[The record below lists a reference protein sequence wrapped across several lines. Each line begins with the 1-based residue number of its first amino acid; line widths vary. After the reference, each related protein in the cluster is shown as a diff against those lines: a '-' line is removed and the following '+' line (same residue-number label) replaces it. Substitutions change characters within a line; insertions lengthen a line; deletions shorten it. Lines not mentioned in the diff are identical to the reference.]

1 MPFADAR
8 VCSGYFCENTRMSGL
23 WGPQSALDL
32 YLQEEGIQTLL
43 FAGVNA
49 DQVRSQ
55 PLSPQTAQGLALGV
69 ADLSYVLIRKVCP
82 GHGYRFVLPRLRH
95 CPRPGRHC
103 HNLP

>member
-1 MPFADAR
+1 
-8 VCSGYFCENTRMSGL
+8 MSGL

-55 PLSPQTAQGLALGV
+55 PLSPHASPTAQGLALGV
-69 ADLSYVLIRKVCP
+69 ADLSYVLIRTVCP